1 MNTPAITNGNTGP
14 SRTAAAKIDQCAQVG
29 RALMALQRE
38 NIDPA
43 VL

>member
-1 MNTPAITNGNTGP
+1 MSMPAITNGNTGL
-14 SRTAAAKIDQCAQVG
+14 SRAAAAKIDQCAQVG

-38 NIDPA
+38 NIDLA

>member
-1 MNTPAITNGNTGP
+1 MNTPAIRNGNTGLN
-14 SRTAAAKIDQCAQVG
+14 RAAAAKIDQCAQVG

-38 NIDPA
+38 NIDLA